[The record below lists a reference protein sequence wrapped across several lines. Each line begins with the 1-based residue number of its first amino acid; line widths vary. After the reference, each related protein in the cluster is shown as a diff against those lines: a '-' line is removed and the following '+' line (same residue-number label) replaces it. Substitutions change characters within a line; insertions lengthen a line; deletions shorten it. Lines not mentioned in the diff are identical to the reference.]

1 MAHTGADPAVPA
13 QPSGE
18 TARRRAELGPGD
30 LRHRVARGTIVNA
43 VFLVA
48 VNALTLVQG
57 LLAARFLGASEYGLW
72 GMLLIVF
79 GTLVFIAAV
88 GLNDKYVQQDH
99 PDQQVAFEI
108 AFTLQAILCGAL
120 TVVALIAVPLFS
132 LLYAEPRILAPGILT
147 LCAIPLLAFQTPTWA
162 FYRRMDFART
172 RILQGITPMVT
183 FVVAMPLAIAGVGFW
198 SLVIGSIVGMAAG
211 SVVAVILCPYKLR
224 FRYESGAMREYTS
237 FSWPVL
243 ASSLSTVVSFQVPL
257 ILSARSMGAA
267 AVGAITVGYQ
277 MAGYT
282 RRVDDVVTNAL
293 YPAICAVKDRTDLLF
308 ESFSKS
314 NRLALLW
321 GFPAGVGMA
330 LFAHFLVDVGLGE
343 TWKLAVPLIL
353 VLGLSA
359 ALDQIA
365 FNWSAFARARAETR
379 ILAVH
384 GALVSVA
391 VLGVGVPL
399 LLSHGLPGFA
409 LGIGAGT
416 LTSLAVRAY
425 YLTKIFPMIA
435 MVNHVAGA
443 VVPTALGAGAVLLGR
458 ALTSGGGTVRSVAE
472 IVGYVTIVAAVT
484 LATERALLRES
495 VGYLRRAARRTAFAS

>member
-1 MAHTGADPAVPA
+1 MAQTGAEPTVPA
-13 QPSGE
+13 QPSSQA
-18 TARRRAELGPGD
+18 ARRRAEVGGGG

-48 VNALTLVQG
+48 VNALTLLQG
-57 LLAARFLGASEYGLW
+57 FIAARLLGASEYGLW

-79 GTLVFIAAV
+79 GTLLVIAAI
-88 GLNDKYVQQDH
+88 GFDDKYVQQDH
-99 PDQQVAFEI
+99 PDQHVAFEI
-108 AFTLQAILCGAL
+108 AFTLQAILCGVL
-120 TVVALIAVPLFS
+120 TVVALIAVPVFS
-132 LLYAEPRILAPGILT
+132 LLYAEPRILAPGL
-147 LCAIPLLAFQTPTWA
+147 LVACAIPLIAFQTPIWV

-172 RILQGITPMVT
+172 RILQGITPIVT
-183 FVVAMPLAIAGVGFW
+183 FVVMLPLAIAGVGFW
-198 SLVIGSIVGMAAG
+198 SLVIGSLVGTATGA
-211 SVVAVILCPYKLR
+211 VVAVVVSPYKLR
-224 FRYESGAMREYTS
+224 LRYESGAMREYTS

-243 ASSLSTVVSFQVPL
+243 VSSLSGVVSFQVPL
-257 ILSARSMGAA
+257 IIASRSVGAA

-321 GFPAGVGMA
+321 GFPAGVGLA
-330 LFAHFLVDVGLGE
+330 LFAHILVEVGLGE

-353 VLGLSA
+353 TLGLSA

-379 ILAVH
+379 ILALH
-384 GALVSVA
+384 GALVSA
-391 VLGVGVPL
+391 ATLGVGVPL
-399 LLSHGLPGFA
+399 LLSEGLPGFA

-416 LTSLAVRAY
+416 LTSLAVRTY
-425 YLTKIFPMIA
+425 YLTKIFPALA

-443 VVPTALGAGAVLLGR
+443 IVPTALGAGAVLLAR
-458 ALTSGGGTVRSVAE
+458 ALTGGGGTVRSVAE
-472 IVGYVTIVAAVT
+472 IVGYIAIVAAVT
-484 LATERALLRES
+484 VGTQRPLLRES
-495 VGYLRRAARRTAFAS
+495 VGYLRRAARRTAFAP

>member
-13 QPSGE
+13 QPSSQ
-18 TARRRAELGPGD
+18 TASRRAELGPAG

-48 VNALTLVQG
+48 VNALTVLQG
-57 LLAARFLGASEYGLW
+57 LLTARFLGASEYGLW
-72 GMLLIVF
+72 GVLLIVF
-79 GTLVFIAAV
+79 GTLLFLAAV
-88 GLNDKYVQQDH
+88 GFDDKYVQQDH

-147 LCAIPLLAFQTPTWA
+147 TCAIPLLAFQTPIWV
-162 FYRRMDFART
+162 FYRRMDFARA
-172 RILQGITPMVT
+172 RILQGITPIVT
-183 FVVAMPLAIAGVGFW
+183 FVVTMPLAITGVGFW
-198 SLVIGSIVGMAAG
+198 SLVIGNIVGTAAG
-211 SVVAVILCPYKLR
+211 SVVAVIASPYKLR
-224 FRYESGAMREYTS
+224 FRYESGAMREYAR

-257 ILSARSMGAA
+257 ILSARSIGAA

-308 ESFSKS
+308 ESFWKS

-330 LFAHFLVDVGLGE
+330 LFAHFLVVVGLGE

-391 VLGVGVPL
+391 IVGVGVPL
-399 LLSHGLPGFA
+399 LLIDGLPGFA

-416 LTSLAVRAY
+416 LTSLAVRTY
-425 YLTKIFPMIA
+425 YLTKIFPTMA
-435 MVNHVAGA
+435 MVNHVARA
-443 VVPTALGAGAVLLGR
+443 VVPTALGAGAVLLAR
-458 ALTSGGGTVRSVAE
+458 ALTSVGGTVRSVAE

-484 LATERALLRES
+484 LATERALLREAM
-495 VGYLRRAARRTAFAS
+495 GYLRRAARRTAFAS